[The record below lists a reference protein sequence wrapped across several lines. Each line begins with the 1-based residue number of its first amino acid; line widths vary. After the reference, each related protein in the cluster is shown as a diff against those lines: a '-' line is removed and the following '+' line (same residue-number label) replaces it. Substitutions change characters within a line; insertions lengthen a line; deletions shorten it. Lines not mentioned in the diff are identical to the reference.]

1 MLVLDLFLSTM
12 SPFGEVVRNAGLL
25 DEIFRVQKRCARV
38 MLDAPFQAKDP
49 AITRIT
55 INQICIRRLLLF
67 KKILDGRAPDTRSRL
82 PYRLPRTNCMKRMFF
97 YNAVKLWKNVRDN
110 NLVRSSD
117 VKKFKRN
124 YCDSVMCNSRLTILK
139 LTEIFSFLNYLI
151 F

>member
-55 INQICIRRLLLF
+55 INQICIERRLLLF

-124 YCDSVMCNSRLTILK
+124 YYDSVMCKFTPDNFKIDRN
-139 LTEIFSFLNYLI
+139 F
-151 F
+151 